1 VKVGD
6 FVIRKEFMDKDHV
19 CGIVIDFDC
28 DGDPIVYW
36 NGGSIEEEF
45 LSNVEVTSESR

>member
-1 VKVGD
+1 MKVGD

-36 NGGSIEEEF
+36 NGGSIE
-45 LSNVEVTSESR
+45 